1 MPHHFSNRS
10 SVLAGLVAVSLF
22 FGGCGGG
29 GGADDVAKR
38 GDLLVRVADV
48 RQPSVSLEGAAVTV
62 TAGKVTK
69 TATTP
74 ADGLVTFRDLPAGQ
88 ASVQVTRD
96 LYRDYTSTGTV
107 QGASAVGLTA
117 LLQRRTGQIN
127 ARAVDAFAAPVPN
140 VQLQV
145 VVEGQAITAVTGATG
160 HAVLDGVPTA
170 TVQVHATASGFLAE
184 QAQTAVVVE
193 SPAASVEFALDR
205 QTEPGGGVVVPPPP
219 VTPSP
224 PPGDG
229 GQTLTF
235 TIRTVVVDG
244 QGRALENLQASA
256 FSMAACVNA
265 DPAVAECVRSTTDP
279 AFDAAYAPVGSA
291 PDAFA
296 RVVGQSDAPYAVA
309 LGYDQSGSISS
320 SDPTDARVFASKGFL
335 QSIGVNDRVVL
346 GAFAEGSGARIPT
359 TPLTTYGSFT
369 NDGPSYFDE
378 LDQFPALEGGGTP
391 MYQALD
397 ALLQYTAANAPAGVP
412 GQRKAVVLFT
422 DGFDNVCT
430 DPVACRE
437 RSIALSRSLG
447 VDIFTIGL
455 EGSADTPTLTEL
467 ALRSNGVHLVA
478 ANPEQLNAVYGSL
491 GALLRGTITTYE
503 TTWTVR
509 AATSGVFAS
518 GRSILGTVRVVTGE
532 NTLELPFFYTI
543 P

>member
-1 MPHHFSNRS
+1 
-10 SVLAGLVAVSLF
+10 
-22 FGGCGGG
+22 
-29 GGADDVAKR
+29 
-38 GDLLVRVADV
+38 
-48 RQPSVSLEGAAVTV
+48 
-62 TAGKVTK
+62 
-69 TATTP
+69 
-74 ADGLVTFRDLPAGQ
+74 
-88 ASVQVTRD
+88 
-96 LYRDYTSTGTV
+96 
-107 QGASAVGLTA
+107 
-117 LLQRRTGQIN
+117 
-127 ARAVDAFAAPVPN
+127 
-140 VQLQV
+140 
-145 VVEGQAITAVTGATG
+145 
-160 HAVLDGVPTA
+160 
-170 TVQVHATASGFLAE
+170 
-184 QAQTAVVVE
+184 
-193 SPAASVEFALDR
+193 
-205 QTEPGGGVVVPPPP
+205 VPPPP
-219 VTPSP
+219 PA
-224 PPGDG
+224 DA

-235 TIRTVVVDG
+235 TLRTVVVDG
-244 QGRALENLQASA
+244 QGLAIENLQAGA
-256 FSMAACVNA
+256 FSLDACVDA
-265 DPAVAECVRSTTDP
+265 DPARVECVRSPTDA
-279 AFDAAYAPVGSA
+279 AFDAAYQPVQSA
-291 PDAFA
+291 PGAFA
-296 RVVGQSDAPYAVA
+296 RIPGQAGVPYAVA
-309 LGYDQSGSISS
+309 LGYDQSGSIAG

-335 QSIGVNDRVVL
+335 QTVGAADSVL
-346 GAFAEGSGARIPT
+346 LAAFAEGTDARIPT
-359 TPLTTYGSFT
+359 KPLTTYGAFT
-369 NDGPSYFDE
+369 NDGASYFDE
-378 LDQFPALEGGGTP
+378 LDQFPGLEGGGTP